1 MAKCELNLS
10 QIRSE
15 VDNGIL
21 DIDPEE
27 TLSTSEF
34 VTRSKEYLIKK
45 LEDLQRY
52 NLSGNNSIQIA
63 EEISSITEAYG
74 LNSAAPDF
82 FNVNNIK
89 NMLLEYNKGIIANN
103 RQDSSTKILEPV
115 TSNLD
120 QRFINNE
127 FINSAYGS
135 AVDVRL
141 QAEKDFANYI
151 VNAVLL
157 DRTNGT
163 VTTSTRELN
172 NNIQRLN
179 QTLLSNIVS
188 YLKVY
193 TEVDNELLD
202 NAVMYINDDYTGIVE
217 QLRGLME
224 RYLSTTPEGLQ
235 DLRAKSLNGNR
246 RAKAQLTAYNSYVLL
261 RNIDPYINLVF
272 RKNIIIN
279 HFGDYSGGIKYQYAT
294 KGADNKTTWSND
306 DNPNPEKLI
315 SGIVKLLVGTTKF
328 YRWNNRSY
336 PVDNKYLNFQ
346 DFNFIVAKVK
356 SIGQDYR
363 AYNIFFNTLDIQGI
377 QMQQIINGLSEE
389 TQNIIRKHSN
399 FASVIN
405 SYRNN
410 PQVYFTAIYELLT
423 NQDFYNL
430 VSQSPDTNIYSEFQ
444 NYDKDLLFTVYKGI
458 LSNIDSESIRFINNS
473 NLSRNYYAQ
482 VIQTMDSIFDV
493 KYIQYKKDDNG
504 SYRARTLIDQSYDDI
519 SRRIE
524 QIINLHN
531 SKALG
536 TYQSLVSKYHI
547 EPIITNNSTL
557 EGIQFNIPGINLSI
571 ISKLDGTIL
580 FRKGI
585 QDYTRIGES
594 YFNNQKIREFLDDIL
609 HLNLGISSNTEY
621 TNALIEEYNN
631 SIEGLTTDLVRFAS
645 RVLLNMRV
653 SNEELANIK
662 TKSELIN
669 KIKELYKTTYL
680 PTINS
685 KLGEMSLT
693 SDADINI
700 LKRLT
705 NAKASLQGL
714 TTSTSVQDS
723 EGNTQSTISLSRL
736 LGSVTM
742 QWETQ
747 VRQSQAAASNCLLIK
762 NPKIFKGLY
771 TAKEAAGQDTKAH
784 TEFTLNEFAYSTL
797 VLDFMN
803 GLLDTK
809 LNNRHI
815 YGQGVVAFIPSV
827 NSDKNTIGRML
838 VDLNQTVELEGNNI
852 RLKDLTPYQLQ
863 QVISS
868 EFGTIYTN
876 IYKAVEQD
884 WHTLLRFMGLSTDL
898 FDINFTK
905 LNNYFES
912 KGLNPVEQIQEALL
926 NYNSVL
932 TNYPLSFI
940 DQVHYINN
948 NGKLSFNRTL
958 VSLINR
964 FNPNYFKEK
973 GINLDPNV
981 YPDNISFWNHQKWN
995 ILKDLI
1001 DSKFGIDL
1009 TNSNQAELIAF
1020 INDYSDWVSD
1030 SGTMIL
1036 AKIRLSNPEIGG
1048 YIDEPITSKERL
1060 EQLASEFGFQ
1070 NYTDFIKQNVDSIT
1084 LNPIIEKYN
1093 YLDYLFTEEYLITTV
1108 GSHIAHPGKGNT
1120 VFEEE
1125 AARKKAQNK
1134 RNVSQTASM
1143 QEFLLKLVDG
1153 IPEYYN
1159 VAVIEDVKDTLY
1171 NVSGVVD
1178 ERVKPYDGA
1187 TFVNPFL
1194 VYLENISLGAAKAGL
1209 TKKQFVHFYNERTG
1223 TGGIIKTA
1231 GFAITN
1237 DLLRNS
1243 KQLQIM
1249 MQNMTDRVWT
1259 TKSGTETVVNILERF
1274 GGPSDLID
1282 YTDLDNP
1289 NEGIY
1294 FKQNGRYYRI
1304 VNIIN
1309 TGPNTY
1315 KRILQEVTQDG
1326 AEIGPIIDTGE
1337 EILVNTNFK
1346 LWQLFGGKDSM
1357 ELNGTKL
1364 IPSENSIKQVVKA
1377 INNIGVKI
1385 NQSIKTQD
1393 DVYQPLKHSD
1403 IHYLATIGAVKQ
1415 GAANINSK
1423 AAYSNI
1429 MPLNYMRVKCNQ
1441 IGIQL
1446 DKEHHADDAEIS
1458 LMTQVL
1464 NACSLRGYTI
1474 EKAIQ
1479 LYNAMNTLTAIGT
1492 QNITKAISQFIK
1504 NPDQYKEELRT
1515 TVNKILL
1522 KALSTQNTTNNLA
1535 SVLAQDIIQQLRNKK
1550 SINWNDVK
1558 LPISDNTI
1566 YAKLAST
1573 IAVELTN
1580 SGIKQKIDGIL
1591 AVLTPSYGII
1601 KLYGDRK
1608 LESFN
1613 SSEELAELQSQ
1624 QVPVYDI
1631 SDDTTS
1637 PSNIDIGRAYKITRV
1652 EEAADGTITSNTTSE
1667 SITTPL
1673 DYYNILEEIQ
1683 AGKIVSM
1690 VEDVEAG
1697 RELGSYNTRFTA
1709 NGRRFQLYDLDSVRN
1724 LFYLEDYIKKQEYS
1738 KIADLALQALPPQAL
1753 LIQIIMTHPD
1763 LTAQVQA
1770 INQNLI
1776 QDPNFDYQ
1784 DAIKALLNSYNISLT
1799 EVFNAKYVE
1808 KTLRSRLQ
1816 RDLNAL
1822 SPSFS
1827 NNTVIINNTSY
1838 TVDKSTLEVIPYE
1851 IVMPKTFI
1859 NEFGLDQ
1866 YDNLFDIKQDPNFFL
1881 KRAIRRYASKITNDN
1896 NYDIELKNL
1905 NGNHYYILDASR
1917 ESDIEGLRLATVRFE
1932 QGEDGSIVRKDY
1944 QDGNI
1949 MYSVSSLED
1958 KIYVDEQGN
1967 EVIVTNNLEF
1977 YVENLNY
1984 SILTFS
1990 QKENLPIHTLYE
2002 KIKDVKNKAA
2012 KFSLYYLKP
2021 NTAEFRYLNNTLRAT
2036 NFVDLDNLTDEQ
2048 IQNEVAN
2055 SYPLQ
2060 LMYSRSQEMYNSFLK
2075 SLEVVVARIPSQS
2088 MQSFMA
2094 MKVIAYDNPN
2104 INNAFVSTAQIWLQ
2118 GSDYD
2123 IDSASIA
2130 TYSIDRSGRLPLW
2143 SPYSNLT
2150 TIEKTNESF
2159 TLPFPT
2165 GQELEFQRYTAQ
2177 SRNDKYYRAL
2187 SQYIG
2192 PDRLINIYSIDEET
2206 GKDTVDIQVN
2216 SNIDI
2221 QMFKDLLSDLE
2232 QGNIKIPS
2240 QNTKIHVANKFGITV
2255 EQLDILYDKLKSIVD
2270 AHNLYF
2276 NNLDLN
2282 KVAQISQNY
2291 AIYQMYSISNDPT
2304 NLIQSQTSVD
2314 GTTGPIKEIGNSSQE
2329 NIEALN
2335 EVPGNFLIKF
2345 QDIIR
2350 NQKGKKGI
2358 GICAT
2363 SLKTFEGLTQ
2373 FYNYIL
2379 NYGNNEQQKRL
2390 LFNVRVNNKPYRM
2403 LANAFL
2409 KHTNNVNLE
2418 EVLNAVKNIDQS
2430 VDSAIIISAL
2440 LSLATDNAKELQLS
2454 KLNATDKTL
2463 GIYTYGVSI
2472 GMDIKE
2478 IADILMS
2485 DLAQEISSIME
2496 GNQFLNDSGAQS
2508 LNGVFNYFELGPS
2521 HVIRKFKLP
2530 IKNELTQRFSN
2541 PYDEFINLLQ
2551 RYPGYIKQNQ
2561 FGEAIKEFATSEQ
2574 GGFRTLN
2581 DKLQVLN
2588 NIKNNISNFA
2598 FSEEML
2604 YKLRQLIDF
2613 IETYCRQW
2621 DLVQN
2626 NIQKYRDLK
2635 TLAGG
2640 ASEMRMLGT
2649 IYKNNQGLP
2658 TKAIE
2663 LIERVRNIENIIQ
2676 DRMSQ
2681 INQEERRAGERVSFS
2696 DGIIKNSKF
2705 NLIDFITNPEI
2716 RELIIKQYENI
2727 KHTFNILDATQ
2738 VPHFFG
2744 YLKVLAEDYIAM
2756 YNQSAKFRA
2765 IVNIGNQAINE
2776 IEVKTTNER
2785 LSVYKGVSN
2794 YVDDY
2799 LINSWL
2805 LDSNIVIQLKAG
2817 EQYYDNTGVL
2827 QTSES
2832 IIPIQLGTPNG
2843 NATFKRWMELYV
2855 IPKLKQGKIL
2865 PNNTTA
2871 PGVKGNE
2878 VIKNLFPQ
2886 LYDRNVSRN
2895 TSINYTIPI
2904 NMLPRTDA
2912 DRVIFNMY
2920 KQQFNNLAKYSFSDI
2935 PGVEY
2940 PIIDLLYYY
2949 NLIAYS
2955 GKLGESSLT
2964 ALFEDMQNTN
2974 STIKAY
2980 HQYIADFDQSKEI
2993 TTPDDDTLIAYC
3005 ASLGSP
3011 YTTMAKYIYSRN
3023 PENFKVQL
3031 MYKVNPAEIKVIAE
3045 QEGQEVVE
3053 EFIRS
3058 LRNNYNSVSDQNID
3072 YNYFT
3077 RGKTITASGKMN
3089 ATIELDGQQN
3099 SVTVY
3104 YTGTK
3109 LTQVILSDGTTL
3121 TFDNVPMPYIRS
3133 LDGTT
3138 KINIELLK
3146 AYIENKKSPC

>member
-15 VDNGIL
+15 VDNDIL
-21 DIDPEE
+21 NIDPEE
-27 TLSTSEF
+27 ALSTSEF

-52 NLSGNNSIQIA
+52 NLSGNNPIQIA

-82 FNVNNIK
+82 FNINNIK
-89 NMLLEYNKGIIANN
+89 NMLLEYNKGMAVNN
-103 RQDSSTKILEPV
+103 RQDASTKILEPV
-115 TSNLD
+115 ISNLD
-120 QRFINNE
+120 QRFIGTEFLNN
-127 FINSAYGS
+127 AYGS

-172 NNIQRLN
+172 NNIQHLN
-179 QTLLSNIVS
+179 QLLLSNIVS
-188 YLKVY
+188 YLKIY
-193 TEVDNELLD
+193 AGIDNEVLD
-202 NAVMYINDDYTGIVE
+202 NSVMYINDNYTGIVE
-217 QLRGLME
+217 QLRSLIE
-224 RYLSTTPEGLQ
+224 RHLSTTPEGLQ
-235 DLRAKSLNGNR
+235 DLRVKTLNGNKK
-246 RAKAQLTAYNSYVLL
+246 AKAQLLAYNSYVLL

-328 YRWNNRSY
+328 YKWNNRSF

-356 SIGQDYR
+356 SIGQNYR
-363 AYNIFFNTLDIQGI
+363 AYNIFFNTQDIQGVKI
-377 QMQQIINGLSEE
+377 QQIINQLSTE
-389 TQNIIRKHSN
+389 TQNIIRKHNSL
-399 FASVIN
+399 ASLIN

-410 PQVYFTAIYELLT
+410 PQVYFTTIYELLT

-444 NYDKDLLFTVYKGI
+444 NYDKDLLFTIYKGI
-458 LSNIDSESIRFINNS
+458 VSNSDSESIRFINSS
-473 NLSRNYYAQ
+473 NLSKNYYAQ
-482 VIQTMDSIFDV
+482 IIQTMDSIFDV
-493 KYIQYKKDDNG
+493 KYIQYKIDENG
-504 SYRARTLIDQSYDDI
+504 AYRARTLIDQSYDDI

-524 QIINLHN
+524 QVINLHN
-531 SKALG
+531 SKTLG
-536 TYQSLVSKYHI
+536 TYQTLVTKYHI
-547 EPIITNNSTL
+547 EPIFTGESEL
-557 EGIQFNIPGINLSI
+557 EGIQFSIPGINISI

-580 FRKGI
+580 FRKGV
-585 QDYTRIGES
+585 QDYNSLGKD
-594 YFNNQKIREFLDDIL
+594 YFNNQKIREFLDNIL

-631 SIEGLTTDLVRFAS
+631 SLEGLITDLTKFAS

-653 SNEELANIK
+653 SNEELATAK
-662 TKSELIN
+662 TRSQIVE
-669 KIKELYKTTYL
+669 KIKELYKTTYF
-680 PTINS
+680 PTVNS

-693 SDADINI
+693 TDADINI

-705 NAKASLQGL
+705 NAKASFQGL
-714 TTSTSVQDS
+714 TTSTSVQDN

-736 LGSVTM
+736 LGSVAM

-747 VRQSQAAASNCLLIK
+747 VRQTQAAASNCLLVR
-762 NPKIFKGLY
+762 NPKVFKGLY
-771 TAKEAAGQDTKAH
+771 TAKEATGQSTKAH

-803 GLLDTK
+803 GLLNTK

-815 YGQGVVAFIPSV
+815 YGQGIVAFIPSV

-838 VDLNQTVELEGNNI
+838 VDLNQTVEVDDASI

-863 QVISS
+863 KVIAL
-868 EFGTIYTN
+868 EFGNIYTN

-884 WHTLLRFMGLSTDL
+884 WHSLLRFMGLSTDL
-898 FDINFTK
+898 FDIDFIK
-905 LNNYFES
+905 LNEYFES
-912 KGLNPVEQIQEALL
+912 KGLNPVEQIQKALL
-926 NYNSVL
+926 DYNSVL
-932 TNYPLSFI
+932 TNFPLSFI
-940 DQVHYINN
+940 DQVHYINKD
-948 NGKLSFNRTL
+948 GRLSFNRTL
-958 VSLINR
+958 ISLIHR

-973 GINLDPNV
+973 GINLDPNI
-981 YPDNISFWNHQKWN
+981 YPDEAAFWKHQKWN
-995 ILKDLI
+995 ILKDLV
-1001 DSKFGIDL
+1001 DSKFEIDL
-1009 TNSNQAELIAF
+1009 TNSNQPELIAF
-1020 INDYSDWVSD
+1020 INDYPNWVSD
-1030 SGTMIL
+1030 SGTMVL
-1036 AKIRLSNPEIGG
+1036 ATVHREDPD
-1048 YIDEPITSKERL
+1048 IDEPITSKDDL
-1060 EQLASEFGFQ
+1060 EQLAKEFGFQ
-1070 NYTDFIKQNVDSIT
+1070 DYTEFIKQNTDSIT

-1108 GSHIAHPGKGNT
+1108 GSHIAHPGGGNT

-1143 QEFLLKLVDG
+1143 QEFLLKLIDG

-1171 NVSGVVD
+1171 NVSGTVD
-1178 ERVKPYDGA
+1178 SKVKPYDGA

-1194 VYLENISLGAAKAGL
+1194 VYLENISLGAAKAGI

-1231 GFAITN
+1231 GFGITN

-1274 GGPSDLID
+1274 GDPSDLID
-1282 YTDLDNP
+1282 YTDLDKP

-1309 TGPNTY
+1309 IGPNTY
-1315 KRILQEVTQDG
+1315 RRVLQEVTQDG
-1326 AEIGPIIDTGE
+1326 AEIGSIIDNNE

-1357 ELNGTKL
+1357 ELSGTKL

-1377 INNIGVKI
+1377 INNVGTKI
-1385 NQSIKTQD
+1385 HQDIKTQD

-1446 DKEHHADDAEIS
+1446 DKEHHAEDAEIS

-1464 NACSLRGYTI
+1464 NACSLRGYTV

-1479 LYNAMNTLTAIGT
+1479 LYNAMSTLTTVGT
-1492 QNITKAISQFIK
+1492 QNITKAISQFVK
-1504 NPDQYKEELRT
+1504 NPDQYKGQLRT
-1515 TVNKILL
+1515 VVNKILL
-1522 KALSTQNTTNNLA
+1522 KALATQSTSNNLA
-1535 SVLAQDIIQQLRNKK
+1535 AVIAQDLIQQLKSNKN
-1550 SINWNDVK
+1550 INWDNVK
-1558 LPISDNTI
+1558 LPISDNTV

-1608 LESFN
+1608 LESFD
-1613 SSEELAELQSQ
+1613 SQEELEELQRQ
-1624 QVPVYDI
+1624 QTPVYDI
-1631 SDDTTS
+1631 SDETTS
-1637 PSNIDIGRAYKITRV
+1637 PSNINIGRAYRITRAI
-1652 EEAADGTITSNTTSE
+1652 ENLDGTITSNTTSE

-1683 AGKIVSM
+1683 DGKIISI

-1697 RELGSYNTRFTA
+1697 RELGSYNTRFIA
-1709 NGRRFQLYDLDSVRN
+1709 NGRKFQLYDLDSVKN
-1724 LFYLEDYIKKQEYS
+1724 LFYLEDYIKKQDYAA
-1738 KIADLALQALPPQAL
+1738 IADFALQVLPPQIL
-1753 LIQIIMTHPD
+1753 FTQIILTHPD
-1763 LTAQVQA
+1763 LYAQVQA
-1770 INQNLI
+1770 INENLI
-1776 QDPNFDYQ
+1776 QNPNLDYQ
-1784 DAIKALLNSYNISLT
+1784 DSIRALLSNYNINLI

-1808 KTLRSRLQ
+1808 KSLRSRLQ
-1816 RDLNAL
+1816 RDLNVL
-1822 SPSFS
+1822 SPSFD
-1827 NNTVIINNTSY
+1827 NNKVIINNTTY
-1838 TVDKSTLEVIPYE
+1838 TVDKSTLEIIPYE

-1881 KRAIRRYASKITNDN
+1881 KRAIRKYASEITNSS

-1917 ESDIEGLRLATVRFE
+1917 ESYIEGLRLATVRFE

-1944 QDGNI
+1944 QDGNVI
-1949 MYSVSSLED
+1949 YPVSSMQD
-1958 KIYVDEQGN
+1958 KIYVDAQGN
-1967 EVIVTNNLEF
+1967 EVIVTNKPEF
-1977 YVENLNY
+1977 YVENLHY
-1984 SILTFS
+1984 SVLTFS
-1990 QKENLPIHTLYE
+1990 PKENLPIHTIYDQ
-2002 KIKDVKNKAA
+2002 IKNTKNKTA
-2012 KFSLYYLKP
+2012 KFSLLYLKP
-2021 NTAEFRYLNNTLRAT
+2021 NSSTFTDLNNTLRAV
-2036 NFVDLDNLTDEQ
+2036 NIIDLDNLTTEQ

-2075 SLEVVVARIPSQS
+2075 SLDVVVARIPSQS

-2143 SPYSNLT
+2143 SPYSDLT
-2150 TIEKTNESF
+2150 TITRTSESF
-2159 TLPFPT
+2159 ALPFPT
-2165 GQELEFQRYTAQ
+2165 GLELEFQQYTAQ
-2177 SRNDKYYRAL
+2177 AGNDKYYRTL
-2187 SQYIG
+2187 KQYIG
-2192 PDRLINIYSIDEET
+2192 SDRLINLYTINPET
-2206 GKDTVDIQVN
+2206 GENTVDIQIN
-2216 SNIDI
+2216 PNIDI
-2221 QMFKDLLSDLE
+2221 YIFKGLLADLE

-2240 QNTKIHVANKFGITV
+2240 SNTKIHVANKFGITI
-2255 EQLDILYDKLKSIVD
+2255 EQLDILYDKLKSIID
-2270 AHNLYF
+2270 SHNLYF
-2276 NNLDLN
+2276 NNLELN

-2314 GTTGPIKEIGNSSQE
+2314 STTGPIKEIGNNSQE

-2373 FYNYIL
+2373 FYNYVL
-2379 NYGNNEQQKRL
+2379 NYGNEEQQKRL
-2390 LFNVRVNNKPYRM
+2390 LFNIRINQKPYRM

-2409 KHTNNVNLE
+2409 KHSSNVTLD
-2418 EVLNAVKNIDQS
+2418 EVLEAVKNIDQS
-2430 VDSAIIISAL
+2430 VDSAVIISAL

-2472 GMDIKE
+2472 GMDVKE

-2496 GNQFLNDSGAQS
+2496 GNQFLNDTGAQS

-2530 IKNELTQRFSN
+2530 IRNELTQRFSN
-2541 PYDEFINLLQ
+2541 PYDEFVNLLQ
-2551 RYPGYIKQNQ
+2551 RYPGYIKQDKY
-2561 FGEAIKEFATSEQ
+2561 GESIKEFATSEQ
-2574 GGFRTLN
+2574 SEFRTL
-2581 DKLQVLN
+2581 DSKLKVLN
-2588 NIKNNISNFA
+2588 DIRESIKN
-2598 FSEEML
+2598 FSFSKEL
-2604 YKLRQLIDF
+2604 VYKLYQLIDF
-2613 IETYCRQW
+2613 VENYCKQW
-2621 DLVQN
+2621 ELVKN
-2626 NIQKYRDLK
+2626 NSQKYQSLK
-2635 TLAGG
+2635 TLAEG
-2640 ASEMRMLGT
+2640 ASEMRVLGT

-2658 TKAIE
+2658 TKAVE
-2663 LIERVRNIENIIQ
+2663 LIERVRSVESVIQ
-2676 DRMSQ
+2676 DRMNQ
-2681 INQEERRAGERVSFS
+2681 INQEQRRAGKQAIFS
-2696 DGIIKNSKF
+2696 DGTIYSAKF
-2705 NLIDFITNPEI
+2705 NLIDFVTNPGI
-2716 RELIIKQYENI
+2716 RENIIQKYEGV

-2744 YLKVLAEDYIAM
+2744 YLKVLAEDYIAL

-2765 IVNIGNQAINE
+2765 IVNIGNNAIN
-2776 IEVKTTNER
+2776 ILGVRTAADR
-2785 LSVYKGVSN
+2785 LSIYQGVSN

-2799 LINSWL
+2799 LANSWL
-2805 LDSNIVIQLKAG
+2805 LDNNIIIQLRAS
-2817 EQYYDNTGVL
+2817 EQYYDNTGIL
-2827 QTSES
+2827 QTATS
-2832 IIPIQLGTPNG
+2832 ITPIQLGTSNG
-2843 NATFKRWMELYV
+2843 NATFKHWMELYV

-2878 VIKNLFPQ
+2878 VIKNLSPQ
-2886 LYDRNVSRN
+2886 LYDRNISRN
-2895 TSINYTIPI
+2895 TSVNYTIPI

-2912 DRVIFNMY
+2912 DRVLFNMY

-2949 NLIAYS
+2949 NLIAYA
-2955 GKLGESSLT
+2955 GKLGEMSLT
-2964 ALFEDMQNTN
+2964 ALFEDMQSTN
-2974 STIKAY
+2974 ETIKSY
-2980 HQYIADFDQSKEI
+2980 HQYIADFDQAKEV
-2993 TTPDDDTLIAYC
+2993 TAPNSSTLIAYC

-3011 YTTMAKYIYSRN
+3011 YSAIASYIYSRD

-3031 MYKVNPAEIKVIAE
+3031 MYKVSPAEIKAIAE
-3045 QEGQEVVE
+3045 NNGYEAAE
-3053 EFIRS
+3053 EFTRS
-3058 LRNNYNSVSDQNID
+3058 LRNNYNSMSGSNID
-3072 YNYFT
+3072 YNYFVKGET
-3077 RGKTITASGKMN
+3077 VV
-3089 ATIELDGQQN
+3089 ATGDMFVPIELDGEQN
-3099 SVTVY
+3099 TVRVL

-3109 LTQVILSDGTTL
+3109 LTQVILSDGTKF

-3138 KINIELLK
+3138 KINTELLK